1 LITTPSLCSQP
12 QDQESLVLHLQELSG
27 KRNRMIIQTKLSSW
41 LSATLMERSST
52 KESLL
57 ILYSVSFC
65 TTCIQHLYSKYTHIM
80 DAAVSLLNIRET
92 HRFSVQSWR
101 LAALL
106 PSGVRTSTSE
116 QKTKIWHRVVGAM
129 FQNYNS
135 LLNQNHYVKCSDGQV
150 RNIAMVLSMWQGD
163 GPEIATACSL
173 IQVCT
178 VCVLLLFEKSLTVC
192 CSCTGKLPYVLLSQG
207 SAG

>member
-1 LITTPSLCSQP
+1 
-12 QDQESLVLHLQELSG
+12 
-27 KRNRMIIQTKLSSW
+27 
-41 LSATLMERSST
+41 
-52 KESLL
+52 
-57 ILYSVSFC
+57 
-65 TTCIQHLYSKYTHIM
+65 M

-92 HRFSVQSWR
+92 HRFSVHSWR

-178 VCVLLLFEKSLTVC
+178 VCVLLCTVIQVCTVC
-192 CSCTGKLPYVLLSQG
+192 VLLCTDCVLFVYRETAICVAVPRISWMTSTHPLTQERSPQCYERSQKPFRDGMKDG
-207 SAG
+207 SRIEHKNFRGGASLFQST